1 MYQFNSHL
9 TSKTS
14 RPIEPP
20 LKNASLFFVRHGIMQ
35 RIQAE
40 TQSSGRDTSYV
51 QIQQNAS
58 KTREAVK
65 SKQNPPLFV
74 VYT

>member
-1 MYQFNSHL
+1 
-9 TSKTS
+9 
-14 RPIEPP
+14 
-20 LKNASLFFVRHGIMQ
+20 MQ

-65 SKQNPPLFV
+65 SKAKSSLVCSIYITLSNAGFHSSKV
-74 VYT
+74 KAHSS

>member
-1 MYQFNSHL
+1 
-9 TSKTS
+9 
-14 RPIEPP
+14 
-20 LKNASLFFVRHGIMQ
+20 MQ

-65 SKQNPPLFV
+65 SKHNPPLFV
-74 VYT
+74 VYI

>member
-1 MYQFNSHL
+1 
-9 TSKTS
+9 
-14 RPIEPP
+14 
-20 LKNASLFFVRHGIMQ
+20 MQ

-40 TQSSGRDTSYV
+40 TQSSERDTSCV

-74 VYT
+74 VIYITLPNAGFHSSKVKAHSS